1 MIDYDLH
8 RIKALVF
15 DVDGVLSAETIPQH
29 PEGQPMRT
37 VNIKDGY
44 VLQLAVKMGYH
55 VAIITGGTTPAVR
68 RRYQALGIPDVHL
81 GASVKMGV
89 YEAFLQKYGLKD
101 EEVMYMGDDIPD
113 CEVMSRC
120 GLPVCPSDAVPE
132 IKALCRYVSPKAGGY
147 GCVRDVVEQVMKVQ
161 GKWMAD
167 HRAFGW

>member
-113 CEVMSRC
+113 YEVMSRC

-132 IKALCRYVSPKAGGY
+132 IKALCRYVSPRVGGY

>member
-113 CEVMSRC
+113 YEVMSRC

-132 IKALCRYVSPKAGGY
+132 IKALCRYVSPKAGCY